1 MRRRLVGVVIVAA
14 AVLAA
19 CGGDDEGDAEPAPTT
34 SAATTTEVA
43 TTEAPEPTEP
53 TPTTEAPAATT
64 EPSPEPTEAPEA
76 SAEWIPLDLGPECM
90 CADGGPI
97 TFYERPA
104 DPTKVMLYFQGGG
117 ACFSAETCAF
127 EGGSYAVDPGGAPGD
142 GGLFDAANPEN
153 PVADYSIVYVPYCTG
168 DVHIGDATT
177 EYAPDLVVEHNGN
190 VNGTKAL
197 EHLLATYPD
206 AAEIVVAGA
215 SAGSIPTPRYAALLR
230 DTYPEARI
238 TSFGDSSGAYGD
250 NPAVNAT
257 IFGLWGSGAAIP
269 DWPTTQD
276 ITPEEWSIPGITI
289 VSGTHA
295 PDVRYGRFDYDA
307 DEVQEFFATLTVGA
321 EGGVLAALDATEAQ
335 IEAAGVDVSSFV
347 APGPDHTITQS
358 NGFYDVEVDGVRL
371 VEWLTELI
379 EAEAPPADVTCTECR

>member
-1 MRRRLVGVVIVAA
+1 V
-14 AVLAA
+14 VLAA
-19 CGGDDEGDAEPAPTT
+19 CGGSDDEADDTSPPTT
-34 SAATTTEVA
+34 EAVSTTDAPAATAAPA
-43 TTEAPEPTEP
+43 TTEAP
-53 TPTTEAPAATT
+53 TPTEAPAPTEPATT
-64 EPSPEPTEAPEA
+64 EPTVEVG
-76 SAEWIPLDLGPECM
+76 EWMPLDLGPECM

-127 EGGSYAVDPGGAPGD
+127 DGGTYAVDPGGAPGA
-142 GGLFDAANPEN
+142 GGLFDATNPEN

-197 EHLLATYPD
+197 EHLIASYPD
-206 AAEIVVAGA
+206 ATELVVAGA

-230 DTYPEARI
+230 DEYPDARI
-238 TSFGDSSGAYGD
+238 TSVGDSSGAYGD
-250 NPAVNAT
+250 SPAVNAT
-257 IFGLWGSGAAIP
+257 IFTLWGSGAAIP

-276 ITPEEWSIPGITI
+276 LTPEEWSIPGISI

-295 PDVRYGRFDYDA
+295 PDVRYARFDYAD
-307 DEVQEFFATLTVGA
+307 DEVQEFFASLTVGA

-335 IEAAGVDVSSFV
+335 IEAAGVDIHSFV
-347 APGPDHTITQS
+347 APGPDHTITQ
-358 NGFYDVEVDGVRL
+358 GDQLYELEVDGVRL
-371 VEWLTELI
+371 IDWLRDVI
-379 EAEAPPADVTCTECR
+379 EADTAPADVTCTECR